1 MADNNHVNI
10 ASLKN
15 NVQQK
20 QQGFPM
26 IFQITESDR
35 ERESKRERNRAHIQ
49 SRVRCTVPL
58 SALQTRDAND

>member
-35 ERESKRERNRAHIQ
+35 ERERARGRETEHTFSQ
-49 SRVRCTVPL
+49 G
-58 SALQTRDAND
+58 